1 MTTTMKLEYTETEL
15 LASHEYADPLLAAG
29 RTCHG
34 GFLADGSYQPPRTL
48 YREPAIEAW
57 LDSHTSRFG
66 TQPLDLPL
74 DTWPENFPNVAQ
86 AKYLVSQGVTEP
98 IISTLTRI
106 GTVEGFGGFLRFTP
120 IPDWQKIVAEDLTGT
135 ATSHLDKGLIEAHAR
150 DEAGFGDQ
158 AGHNEMWFAIR
169 DIAFENP
176 VTEDQTALML
186 ERMGIANPGGELPDF
201 EKLREVAIAT
211 RLTPADVDFTLEA
224 FLQQLTRLL
233 LIEISAFH
241 VFAWAEEILSDPE
254 VAAGDGE
261 AARLVSYIRAD
272 ETPHVGY
279 IKAVLTEL
287 RDRTIV
293 GDEYMYL
300 GREIVGSIWDAALDE
315 SLNVRWP
322 EGVNLTMRE
331 IEHALED
338 RPDRDALLEGFHS
351 LGSIQPDGDGHW
363 VDVRD

>member
-1 MTTTMKLEYTETEL
+1 MTTTTKLEYTETEL
-15 LASHEYADPLLAAG
+15 LASHDYAEALVAAG

-34 GFLADGSYQPPRTL
+34 GFLTDGSYQPPRTL
-48 YREPAIEAW
+48 HREPAIEAW
-57 LDSHTSRFG
+57 QQSHTNRFG
-66 TQPLDLPL
+66 TQLLDLPL
-74 DTWPENFPNVAQ
+74 DTWPRNFPNVAQ
-86 AKYLVSQGVTEP
+86 AKYLLSRGVTEP

-120 IPDWQKIVAEDLTGT
+120 IPDWDRVVAEDLAGT
-135 ATSHLDKGLIEAHAR
+135 ATAHLDRGLIEAHAR

-158 AGHNEMWFAIR
+158 AGHNQMWFAIR
-169 DIAFENP
+169 DIAFDNP
-176 VTEDQTALML
+176 VTEDQTKLML
-186 ERMGIANPGGELPDF
+186 ESMGIVDPGGGMPDF
-201 EKLREVAIAT
+201 EKLREAAMAT

-241 VFAWAEEILSDPE
+241 VFAWAEEVLADPE

-279 IKAVLTEL
+279 IKTVLSEL

-300 GREIVGSIWDAALDE
+300 GREIVDSIWDAALDE

-322 EGVNLTMRE
+322 EGVDLTMRE
-331 IEHALED
+331 IEHAVEG
-338 RPDRDALLEGFHS
+338 RPDRDALLEGFHA
-351 LGSIQPDGDGHW
+351 LGSIRPDRDGHW
-363 VDVRD
+363 IGVHT